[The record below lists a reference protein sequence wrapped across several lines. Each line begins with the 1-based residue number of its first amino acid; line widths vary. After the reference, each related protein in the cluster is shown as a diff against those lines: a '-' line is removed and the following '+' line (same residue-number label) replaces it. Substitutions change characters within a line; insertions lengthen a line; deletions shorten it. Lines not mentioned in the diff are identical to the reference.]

1 MIEKI
6 NQLKKGSIISE
17 SSHYIVDNILGSTA
31 TLTHFES
38 GQQVQIS
45 TSYLENYTNS
55 ADLYNEEI
63 KVNKE
68 DKKDGTL
75 GIRSI
80 WENIHSSQVFTVC
93 FKKQDKPKSQ
103 KKLNAEISSLI
114 DSFSNEIDNVK
125 NNKKG
130 VANCAKQ
137 LIEEL
142 VKNPILPYEE
152 GEERILRGYKI
163 QFESR
168 DGRYNCV
175 DMDIVKTDRESGVR
189 PVNILTIKWL
199 IYNGVKYVVE

>member
-17 SSHYIVDNILGSTA
+17 SSHYIVENILGSTA

-45 TSYLENYTNS
+45 TSYLENYANS
-55 ADLYNEEI
+55 ADLYNQEF
-63 KVNKE
+63 KVGKE

-114 DSFSNEIDNVK
+114 ESFSNEIDNVK

-163 QFESR
+163 QFSSR
-168 DGRYNCV
+168 DGRYDCV
-175 DMDIVKTDRESGVR
+175 DMDITRTDKESGIR
-189 PVNILTIKWL
+189 PVNINTIKYL
-199 IYNGVKYVVE
+199 IFDGVKYVVE